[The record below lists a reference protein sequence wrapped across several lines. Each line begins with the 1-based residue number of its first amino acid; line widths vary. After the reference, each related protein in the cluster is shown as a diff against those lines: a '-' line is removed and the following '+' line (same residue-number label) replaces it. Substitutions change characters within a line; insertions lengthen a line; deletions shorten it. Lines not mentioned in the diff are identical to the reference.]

1 MPAWVPDDVPLPPG
15 TYFYRALPDKKGLN
29 RGRFV
34 LRIDTTEF
42 GEFVKTRWVQEGISL
57 GRQDSEPGEV
67 EALFRTSSGFGI
79 FKANDVIC
87 DPPYTT
93 LLLISGK

>member
-1 MPAWVPDDVPLPPG
+1 
-15 TYFYRALPDKKGLN
+15 
-29 RGRFV
+29 V

-42 GEFVKTRWVQEGISL
+42 RTYVRSRWPKAGIFL
-57 GRQDSEPGEV
+57 ARQDSEPGEV
-67 EALFRTSSGFGI
+67 ESLFTTSRGTGL

-93 LLLISGK
+93 LLLIYGR